1 MMKEITVKEVKQRLD
16 AGEPLILIDVRE
28 PYEHEEFDIGGTNI
42 PVTELPFRIDELKQ
56 SGKGDL
62 ILYCQSGNRS
72 ILAQKLLAMQFGI
85 EDTYNLKGGVNA
97 WKEETA

>member
-1 MMKEITVKEVKQRLD
+1 MMKEITTIALHQRL
-16 AGEPLILIDVRE
+16 ASGEKIILIDVRE
-28 PYEHEEFDIGGTNI
+28 PYEHDEYDIGGTNI

-56 SGKGDL
+56 FGDGDL
-62 ILYCQSGNRS
+62 VLYCQSGNRS

-85 EDTYNLKGGVNA
+85 ENTYNLKGGVNA